1 MEACP
6 HAEVERAEWDAD
18 MPGRSGV
25 WHVVKTDAPKQLERE
40 IRTRLAKML
49 WESRP
54 RIRKERLRR
63 LKEEGLERKGPRT
76 SKHLCT
82 VEAFDGFSSN
92 DTEYHVEDVDGKDGD
107 FVLWERAEGRWERT
121 RRREPKSKGIQTAAQ
136 DFALAMFGRA
146 LKDVAPGELLSRADI
161 HSLRGS
167 GR

>member
-1 MEACP
+1 
-6 HAEVERAEWDAD
+6 

-63 LKEEGLERKGPRT
+63 LKEERLERKGPRT

-82 VEAFDGFSSN
+82 VEVFDGFLSSN
-92 DTEYHVEDVDGKDGD
+92 DIEYHVEDIGGKDGD
-107 FVLWERAEGRWERT
+107 FILWERAGGRWERT
-121 RRREPKSKGIQTAAQ
+121 RRREPKSKGIHTAAR
-136 DFALAMFGRA
+136 DFAVGMFGRA
-146 LKDVAPGELLSRADI
+146 LEDVAPGELLSRADI
-161 HSLRGS
+161 DSLRGS
-167 GR
+167 EQ